1 MAFTGTGPLGNR
13 LMSSTSLDDNKG
25 SAWNPEIRSTLP
37 SQYLTLSTMFRSEN
51 VFTDIETANELSG
64 FTGLPIQQLI
74 CFRPQRLVVHELLI
88 RVSADIFVSDG
99 SKYED
104 LGVNFRKV
112 VARILSGYI
121 EPHMEQIIER
131 FERLREDSETMI
143 AAQLD
148 ADLYTSSKK
157 TEQPKARFSLARLF
171 RAKPT
176 RPAPRGAETPE
187 QVHQRILDGW
197 RQKAASRANALS
209 GAVFD
214 ALAQVA
220 NALIIKHGRIIG
232 DKALL
237 TSLSGGLLCNQYGSE
252 VIGEMIAPYILQA
265 AEQEGYRLLPAQSEP
280 VVINV
285 KGASASGK
293 STMRPAQQKH
303 VEKLGLNWQDFAL
316 ISPDIWRKYLLD
328 YDSLGEAHKYAG
340 TLAGDEIP
348 IVDQKLDRYIGK
360 KAAAGE
366 ISHLLIDRFRF
377 DSFAPG
383 HDTEQGSN
391 LLTRFGHTVYLI
403 FMVTPPPATVERAWL
418 RGKQV
423 GRYKAVDDLLDHNI
437 EAFNGIPVLF
447 FTWALRHDKTV
458 YYEFLDNSVAHKAT
472 PKTIAFGLNGEMYIV
487 EFKCMLD
494 IVRYTKINIDAANPD
509 EVYPAAADMA
519 PGANTAFLVDCASK
533 IPRIN
538 FVERESGRIY
548 AAMESGRMQWVDH
561 DLLQRVIADNEAQAA
576 LLAMA
581 PRLMQDLEQI
591 PQAAARPVPDEVLR
605 HTLGDME

>member
-1 MAFTGTGPLGNR
+1 
-13 LMSSTSLDDNKG
+13 MSSTPQDDNKG
-25 SAWNPEIRSTLP
+25 SAWSPEIRSTLP
-37 SQYLTLSTMFRSEN
+37 PQYLPLSTMFRPEN
-51 VFTDIETANELSG
+51 VFTSMETANELSG
-64 FTGLPIQQLI
+64 FTGLPLQQLI

-112 VARILSGYI
+112 VVRILNGYI
-121 EPHMEQIIER
+121 EPHMAQIIDR
-131 FERLREDSETMI
+131 HLRLREDCETMI

-148 ADLYTSSKK
+148 ADLYVANKK
-157 TEQPKARFSLARLF
+157 TEQSEAGFSLARLF
-171 RAKPT
+171 RAKPP
-176 RPAPRGAETPE
+176 RPAPGASETP
-187 QVHQRILDGW
+187 QQAHQRILDGW
-197 RQKAASRANALS
+197 RQKAGSRANALS
-209 GAVFD
+209 GAVFG

-237 TSLSGGLLCNQYGSE
+237 TSLSSGLLCNQHGSE
-252 VIGEMIAPYILQA
+252 MIGEMIAPYILQA

-328 YDSLGEAHKYAG
+328 YDSLGEAYKYAG

-360 KAAAGE
+360 KAAAGK

-383 HDTEQGSN
+383 RDTEQGSN

-458 YYEFLDNSVAHKAT
+458 YYEFLDNSVAHKET
-472 PKTIAFGLNGEMYIV
+472 PKTIAFGLNEEMYIV
-487 EFKCMLD
+487 ELKCMLD
-494 IVRYTKINIDAANPD
+494 IVRYTKINIDAGNPD
-509 EVYPAAADMA
+509 DVYPVAADMA

-538 FVERESGRIY
+538 FVERETGLIY
-548 AAMESGRMQWVDH
+548 AAMEAGHMQWIDR
-561 DLLQRVIADNEAQAA
+561 DLLQRVVTNGEAQAA

-591 PQAAARPVPDEVLR
+591 PKGAARPVPEEVLR

>member
-1 MAFTGTGPLGNR
+1 MTA
-13 LMSSTSLDDNKG
+13 SSLDDNT

-37 SQYLTLSTMFRSEN
+37 LQYLPLSTMFRPEH

-112 VARILSGYI
+112 VARILHAYI
-121 EPHMEQIIER
+121 EPHMAQITER
-131 FERLREDSETMI
+131 FDSLREDCEKLI
-143 AAQLD
+143 AAQLE
-148 ADLYTSSKK
+148 ADLYPASKK
-157 TEQPKARFSLARLF
+157 TEKSQAGFSLARLF
-171 RAKPT
+171 RAKPA
-176 RPAPRGAETPE
+176 RPGAGVTETPE
-187 QVHQRILDGW
+187 QRHQRILADW
-197 RQKAASRANALS
+197 RQKAGSDVDDLS
-209 GAVFD
+209 KAVYY

-232 DKALL
+232 DKSLL
-237 TSLSGGLLCNQYGSE
+237 TSLASGLVCNQHGSE
-252 VIGEMIAPYILQA
+252 MIGEMIAPYILQA
-265 AEQEGYRLLPAQSEP
+265 AEQEGYRLLPAQSAP

-328 YDSLGEAHKYAG
+328 YDSLGEAYKYAG

-348 IVDQKLDRYIGK
+348 VVDQKLDRYIGI
-360 KAAAGE
+360 KAAQGK

-383 HDTEQGSN
+383 RDTEQGSN

-418 RGKQV
+418 RGQQV

-447 FTWALRHDKTV
+447 FTWALRQDKTV
-458 YYEFLDNSVAHKAT
+458 YYEFLDNSVAHKQT
-472 PKTIAFGLNGEMYIV
+472 PKTIAFGLNEEMYIV

-494 IVRYTKINIDAANPD
+494 IVRYTKININADNPD
-509 EVYPAAADMA
+509 DVYPPAAAMEA
-519 PGANTAFLVDCASK
+519 QANTGFLVDCARK

-538 FVERESGRIY
+538 FVERESGLIY
-548 AAMESGRMQWVDH
+548 ASMESGRMQWVDR
-561 DLLQRVIADNEAQAA
+561 DLLQRVANDNESQAA

-581 PRLMQDLEQI
+581 PRLLQDLDQVPRE
-591 PQAAARPVPDEVLR
+591 AARPVPVEVLR
-605 HTLGDME
+605 HTLGDMS